1 MINLDICEMRSGVIK
16 TNTLKYT
23 KPPTDATG
31 LYSFM
36 DLAVLVLR
44 GHLVAF
50 PYRKDAQTG
59 KVKEVKLFCRKIL
72 LDID

>member
-36 DLAVLVLR
+36 DLAVLILR
-44 GHLVAF
+44 WHLAAF
-50 PYRKDAQTG
+50 PYRKYAQTG
-59 KVKEVKLFCRKIL
+59 KVKEV
-72 LDID
+72 